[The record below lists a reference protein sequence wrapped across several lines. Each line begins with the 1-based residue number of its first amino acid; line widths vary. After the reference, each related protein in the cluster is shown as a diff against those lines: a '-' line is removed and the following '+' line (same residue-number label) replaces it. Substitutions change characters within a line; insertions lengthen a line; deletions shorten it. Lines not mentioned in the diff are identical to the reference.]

1 MCDQLYK
8 PNQKSLEKH
17 GSAMDR
23 RRFLVAGVG
32 GALG

>member
-23 RRFLVAGVG
+23 RRFPVAGVG